1 MFGGFKTFIF
11 SWFWGPRVG
20 TKPTFVP
27 SWMNVTVVGLDWR
40 TTQRHAGLAVCS
52 VNSCYSLWKRTLR
65 PWKLA
70 IFLARKGS
78 NLPSI
83 FVCKLASGFVSG
95 MGNFQTPL
103 HTPENEGLE
112 TKVMKF
118 LEEHLGTNLVI
129 FKKIQPWIFQGVSW
143 WSWLKL

>member
-1 MFGGFKTFIF
+1 
-11 SWFWGPRVG
+11 
-20 TKPTFVP
+20 
-27 SWMNVTVVGLDWR
+27 
-40 TTQRHAGLAVCS
+40 
-52 VNSCYSLWKRTLR
+52 
-65 PWKLA
+65 LA

-129 FKKIQPWIFQGVSW
+129 FKKIQQWIFQGVSW
-143 WSWLKL
+143 